1 MNDLLSLEATLT
13 LPSPCEPF
21 APEWPGSSNVNLWVK
36 RDDAIHSVISGNKW
50 RKLQHSLKTFSHSQI
65 VSFGGAYSNHL
76 HALGFTCWKLGI
88 PLTALVRGHE
98 SATPSP
104 MLQDLV
110 KWGVEIEFIDRKTY
124 QQRNTEG
131 YLAQLKGRFDSALII
146 PEGGSEASAI
156 YGIQAMVREVN
167 STVDFDTIMAPV
179 ASGATLAGI
188 VAALTPKQSAIGV
201 GVLKGE
207 GYLEAL
213 VEQFLPNSA
222 CAHSTKTSP
231 TQNWSINHSY
241 HFGGYAKVTPE
252 LREFCDTFNRTM
264 PFHIEPVYSGKLFW
278 ALKDML
284 SKDVFTQGSNIVV
297 VHTGG
302 LQGAR

>member
-13 LPSPCEPF
+13 LPSPCQPF
-21 APEWPGSSNVNLWVK
+21 TPEWPGSNSVNLWVK

-50 RKLQHSLKTFSHSQI
+50 RKLQHTLKTFGHSQI

-76 HALGFTCWKLGI
+76 HALGFACWKLGI
-88 PLTALVRGHE
+88 PMTALVRGHE

-110 KWGVEIEFIDRKTY
+110 EWGIEIEFVDRKTY

-131 YLAQLKGRFDSALII
+131 YLTRLKSRFNNAFII

-156 YGIQAMVREVN
+156 YGIQAMVNEVRN
-167 STVDFDTIMAPV
+167 VVDFDTIMAPV
-179 ASGATLAGI
+179 ASGATLSGI
-188 VAALTPKQSAIGV
+188 VSALTPKQSAIGI

-213 VEQFLPNSA
+213 VEQFLPLSS
-222 CAHSTKTSP
+222 CTHSTNP
-231 TQNWSINHSY
+231 NQNWHINHSY

-252 LREFCDTFNRTM
+252 LKQFCDTFNSTM

-284 SKDVFTQGSNIVV
+284 SKGVFKQGSNIVV